1 MEKNKILQRL
11 ILKYSSSTNC
21 LITKVHSYNL
31 DPIKLLNA
39 KTSFQKNVE
48 IGVQEIMK
56 SAIIPLKS
64 SKIIRVKVWW
74 TGKEKQRVI
83 LNLSSSKSLMFSC
96 YIYIYTFSNISKL

>member
-1 MEKNKILQRL
+1 MFSFLEEKKILQRL

-39 KTSFQKNVE
+39 KTSFRKNVE

-64 SKIIRVKVWW
+64 SKIPEIIRVKV
-74 TGKEKQRVI
+74 
-83 LNLSSSKSLMFSC
+83 
-96 YIYIYTFSNISKL
+96 